1 MGRPIKKSFFANLS
15 SPYQDQATGGPTGE
29 GGEPVVSVTINS
41 AGSYSG
47 TLPTVAFDSPA
58 EFLGTTATGVV
69 HGLALSASTTANG
82 SGYNFGDTLA
92 ILGGTFVTSSTFT
105 VAATIVVSAVKS
117 AGGSGYNDGDLL
129 TFSTGFSPSLILRV
143 NRPGGGT
150 GTPDNF
156 TITQAGRR
164 TSANPTNPVTYDSR
178 TGSGNGCTVDLTFGV
193 YSISSPVI
201 AGDYTAVPA
210 NPVYFVDK
218 TNSGTGAQANITY
231 GVKSVAVSNGGSH
244 YINVADAAITF
255 SSGSASAT
263 PVLGT
268 SNAANTGLLVYTNII
283 DGTAGAV
290 ADIMKQESSHRYL
303 VKTRADNGLVGQCM
317 LVAKDPGYLLPGEM
331 CLIASD
337 TTGSTYYVTKLTAH
351 RATLARQTSVGGGW
365 RFATGDVAGWTIGN
379 AATGVVSLSTTA

>member
-47 TLPTVAFDSPA
+47 TLPTVSFNAPE

-69 HGLALSASTTANG
+69 HGLALSASTFANG

-92 ILGGTFVTSSTFT
+92 ISGGTFVTSSTFT
-105 VAATIVVSAVKS
+105 VAETLVVAAVKS
-117 AGGSGYNDGDLL
+117 AGGSGYADGDLL
-129 TFSTGFSPSLILRV
+129 TFSTGFSPSLVLRV

-150 GTPDNF
+150 GSPDNF
-156 TITQAGRR
+156 TITQVGRR
-164 TSANPTNPVTYDSR
+164 TSANPTNPVTYNSR
-178 TGSGNGCTVDLTFGV
+178 TGSGSGCTVNLTFGV
-193 YSISSPVI
+193 YSFSSPVI

-210 NPVYFVDK
+210 NPVYFVDT
-218 TNSGTGAQANITY
+218 TNGGTGAQANITY

-268 SNAANTGLLVYTNII
+268 SNAANKGLLVYTYII
-283 DGTAGAV
+283 DGTEGAV

-317 LVAKDPGYLLPGEM
+317 LVAKDPGYLYPGEM

-351 RATLARQTSVGGGW
+351 RATLTRQTSVGGGW

-379 AATGVVSLSTTA
+379 AATGIVSLSTTA